1 MEYEKMNFIQQNL
14 INRTSES
21 HLLGEPFLGILSGL
35 FGSSVG
41 DCLSV
46 TKGFQILLQVTADVM
61 DAREQVDG
69 SGLIPVEC
77 NTDEAIGILYATYL
91 FNLYEKEF
99 SPLMGF
105 RILEVYCRETIL
117 EMYKFSYKF
126 FLKRSTN
133 IEIDFSKNII
143 DPVMEIYPMACR
155 VKKLGHKKHWN
166 PFKEPFCSLWNDGF
180 ENRNPEESL
189 IKKGFKMMLAK
200 MVGAKP

>member
-1 MEYEKMNFIQQNL
+1 MEYEKIHSTKQLL
-14 INRTSES
+14 INRASES

-35 FGSSVG
+35 FGSSMG

-69 SGLIPVEC
+69 SGLIPT
-77 NTDEAIGILYATYL
+77 NRSTDEAIGILYATYI

-117 EMYKFSYKF
+117 EIYKFSYKL
-126 FLKRSTN
+126 FLKRSVN

-143 DPVMEIYPMACR
+143 DPVMEIYPMACQ

-166 PFKEPFCSLWNDGF
+166 PFKEPFYSLWNDGF
-180 ENRNPEESL
+180 ENKDAEGSL
-189 IKKGFKMMLAK
+189 IRKGFKIMMAK
-200 MVGAKP
+200 VLGVKC